1 MYILSKTLPNICSFL
16 GFMGIRGKIIIQIFM
31 RRSDSYV
38 EHQFEIVSAYSP
50 QGDQPVAI
58 EKLVEELI
66 VERKSKCYLEQQER
80 VRHLRFQMSLKKCK
94 SQRLSWLTIKR

>member
-1 MYILSKTLPNICSFL
+1 MS
-16 GFMGIRGKIIIQIFM
+16 IRGKIIIQIFM

-58 EKLVEELI
+58 EKLVEGI
-66 VERKSKCYLEQQER
+66 NSGKKSKCCLEQQER

-94 SQRLSWLTIKR
+94 SQHLSWLTIKR